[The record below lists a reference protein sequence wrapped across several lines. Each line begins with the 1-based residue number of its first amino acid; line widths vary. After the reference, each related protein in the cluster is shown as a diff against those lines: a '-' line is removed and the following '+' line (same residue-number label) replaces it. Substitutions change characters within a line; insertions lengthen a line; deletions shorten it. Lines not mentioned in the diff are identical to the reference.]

1 MLQITLLEW
10 VLQFDDDEPI
20 VIEMIGEQKEYVIKI
35 SCNSNIHFSDGKGK
49 NLKIFAR
56 EKQIVNTINLEP
68 NGTNG
73 FNLDFNTITN
83 K

>member
-1 MLQITLLEW
+1 MTQTSVEW
-10 VLQFDDDEPI
+10 LIQFDNDEPI
-20 VIEMIGEQKEYVIKI
+20 VIEMIGEKKEYVIRI
-35 SCNSNIHFSDGKGK
+35 SCNSNIHFSNGKGK

-56 EKQIVNTINLEP
+56 EKKIVNTINLEP

-73 FNLDFNTITN
+73 LNLDMNTIKN